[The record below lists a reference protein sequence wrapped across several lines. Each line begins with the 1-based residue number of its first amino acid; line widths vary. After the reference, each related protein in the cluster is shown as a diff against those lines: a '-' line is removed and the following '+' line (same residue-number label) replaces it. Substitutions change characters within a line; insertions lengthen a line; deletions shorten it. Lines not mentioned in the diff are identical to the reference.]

1 MDLEL
6 DLNEILSLDNFSGE
20 VPVFP
25 LSNVVLFPY
34 VLLPL
39 HIFEERYKRMLHDT
53 LSRDKLISM
62 ALLKPGWEKDYY
74 HSPEVYEMSCLGRVI
89 STEYFK
95 DGRAN
100 IILYGL
106 KRVQIVKFLETN
118 QYRIA
123 EVNII
128 EEKSEASDELYREHI
143 EALLTKW
150 NGSMKEDQK
159 NHRIEINT
167 SISLDKLTDTLS
179 TLIVSNVFERQQLLE
194 EINPA
199 KRAEII
205 IRCLETRL
213 ELIKYT
219 SKIAQRISKTRNLN

>member
-1 MDLEL
+1 MDL

-20 VPVFP
+20 APVFP

-39 HIFEERYKRMLHDT
+39 HIFEERYKRMLQDT
-53 LSRDKLISM
+53 LSGDKLISM

-74 HSPEVYEMSCLGRVI
+74 DSPEVYKMSCLGRVI

-106 KRVQIVKFLETN
+106 KRVQIIKFLKSN
-118 QYRIA
+118 HYRIA

-128 EEKSEASDELYREHI
+128 EEKSESGDELYRKHI
-143 EALLTKW
+143 EDLLMKW
-150 NGSMKEDQK
+150 NQSMKEDQK
-159 NHRIEINT
+159 SHRIEINT
-167 SISLDKLTDTLS
+167 SLSLDKLTDTLS
-179 TLIVSNVFERQQLLE
+179 TLIITNVFERQQLLE
-194 EINPA
+194 EINPV
-199 KRAEII
+199 KRAEVII
-205 IRCLETRL
+205 KCLETRL
-213 ELIKYT
+213 ELIKFT
-219 SKIAQRISKTRNLN
+219 SKIAQRIPKTRNLN